1 MTPMVESEEKR
12 LFNELRRNQAMTG
25 LKAEQEL
32 KVKGKSLIEPAKVK
46 VLQKCTKIVPYDI
59 RS

>member
-1 MTPMVESEEKR
+1 MTPMIESEEKR

-32 KVKGKSLIEPAKVK
+32 KVKGKSLIEPGKVK
-46 VLQKCTKIVPYDI
+46 VLQKWYRRI
-59 RS
+59 SALS